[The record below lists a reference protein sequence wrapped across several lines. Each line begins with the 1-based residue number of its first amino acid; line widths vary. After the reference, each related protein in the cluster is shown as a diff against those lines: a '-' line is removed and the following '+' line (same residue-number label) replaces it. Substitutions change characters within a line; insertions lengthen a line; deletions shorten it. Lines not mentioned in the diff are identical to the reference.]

1 MFNKFIKRPVLSAVI
16 SIIIL
21 ILGIIGITT
30 LPISQYPDIAPPT
43 VQVSATYDGANA
55 EAVLN
60 SVIVPLEEAIN
71 GVEGMTYM
79 TSTATSGS
87 ASITVYFELGTD
99 PDIAAVNVQNSV
111 STASNLLPS
120 EVTQS
125 GVTTQKQQ
133 SSNVFIFGLYSE
145 DGRYD
150 EEFIQNYAE
159 INLIPVLKRI
169 DGVGS
174 ASAFSSRE
182 YSMRIWL
189 KANIMANYGLIPSDI
204 TTALDDQNLEAAPGE
219 LGLQGAQAYQYTL
232 KYKGKLQNAEE
243 FEDIII
249 KTTDD
254 GRILRLKDVARVEL
268 GSQSYSTITTIKGQP
283 GTGVAIA
290 QSAGSNAQEV
300 VAQSIAT
307 LEEASKNFPE
317 GLTYTEMVNANDF
330 LDASIEKVIST
341 LIEAFLLVFIVVFI
355 FLQDWRST
363 LIPAISV
370 PVAIVGT
377 FFFLSLFGFT
387 INLLTLFALMLAIGI
402 VVDDAIVVVEAVHAK
417 LDSGYKSARKA
428 SLDAMSEI
436 SGAIISITLVMSA
449 VFIPVTFIS
458 GSSGVFYQQFGIT
471 LAIAI
476 ILSAVNALTLSPALC
491 ALLLK
496 PHEEHK
502 SKSFVQ
508 RFYVAFNVGF
518 EKTTSKYKNALNFLI
533 RKKAIAIGVIF
544 IFIGVFVY
552 LMNTTATGFVPD
564 EDQGIVFAD
573 VSLPAASS
581 MERTDEVLDELQ
593 KIIEDIPEVNAY
605 LRSTGRGFISGT
617 GSNYGMFILKL
628 KPWDERSGEGQSV
641 QEIIGQLFART
652 ASIKD
657 ANMIFFAPPTVT
669 GFGLSN
675 GFEVQLQDQS
685 GGTVDALYDVSQDFI
700 EALSQRPEIQ
710 YASTTFD
717 PTFPQ
722 YEVVVDVA
730 KTKLAGL
737 DVEGVL
743 GVMQG
748 YLSGVYASNFNKFG
762 KQYRVYYQGEP
773 NFRAN
778 LESLNAI
785 KVKNGNGVMAPIT
798 EFVTL
803 ERVYGPQSLTRF
815 NLFTAAKIS
824 GAPNS
829 GYSSGDAI
837 NAIEEVAAE
846 TLPTGYGYEYSGITR
861 EEISAGSQTVYIFML
876 CFIFVYFLLC
886 AQYESFILPI
896 AVLLSVPAGLS
907 GVLIFANLFGIS
919 NNIYIQITLV
929 MLIGLLAKNAILIV
943 EFAIQRRRE
952 GETILQSALDGAI
965 ARFRPILMTSF
976 AFIFGLFPLMISTG
990 AGAVG
995 NRAIGTGAI
1004 GGMLVG
1010 TILGV
1015 MVIPVLFIIFQ
1026 TLQERIVGV
1035 TDHDWGDEDDIDTK
1049 KEQLN

>member
-1 MFNKFIKRPVLSAVI
+1 MFKKFIKKPVLSSVI

-21 ILGIIGITT
+21 ILGVIGITS
-30 LPISQYPDIAPPT
+30 LPMSQYPDIAPPT
-43 VQVSATYDGANA
+43 VQVSASYDGANA

-79 TSTATSGS
+79 TSTASSGS
-87 ASITVYFELGTD
+87 ASISVYFALGTD

-111 STASNLLPS
+111 STATNLLPS
-120 EVTQS
+120 EVTLA
-125 GVTTQKQQ
+125 GVTTKKQQ
-133 SSNVFIFGLYSE
+133 SSNVLIIGLHSE
-145 DGRYD
+145 NEDYD
-150 EEFIQNYAE
+150 EEFVQNYAN
-159 INLIPVLKRI
+159 INIVPILKRI

-174 ASAFSSRE
+174 ATTFGTRD

-189 KANIMANYGLIPSDI
+189 KANMMANYGLEPSDI
-204 TTALDDQNLEAAPGE
+204 SIALADQNLEAAPGE
-219 LGLQGAQAYQYTL
+219 LGLQGDQAYQYTL
-232 KYKGKLQNAEE
+232 KYKGKLQNASE

-268 GSQSYSTITTIKGQP
+268 GSQSYSTSTLINGHP
-283 GTGVAIA
+283 GVGIAIA
-290 QSAGSNAQEV
+290 QSSGSNAQEV
-300 VAQSIAT
+300 VENSIAT
-307 LEEASKNFPE
+307 LESLSVNFPE
-317 GLTYTEMVNANDF
+317 GIKYVEMLNANDF
-330 LDASIEKVIST
+330 LDASITKVIHT
-341 LIEAFLLVFIVVFI
+341 LIEAFLLVFLVVFI

-370 PVAIVGT
+370 PVAIIGT
-377 FFFLSLFGFT
+377 FFFLSVFGFT

-417 LDSGYKSARKA
+417 LDSGYTSARKA

-496 PHEEHK
+496 PHDETHK
-502 SKSFVQ
+502 NKNFLE

-518 EKTTSKYKNALNFLI
+518 EKTTSKYKKSVSFLI
-533 RKKAIAIGVIF
+533 RRKGIAIGMLCV
-544 IFIGVFVY
+544 FIGLFVY

-564 EDQGIVFAD
+564 EDQGTIMTD

-581 MERTDEVLDELQ
+581 LERTEEVLQQVQELVQ
-593 KIIEDIPEVNAY
+593 DMPEVSAV
-605 LRSTGRGFISGT
+605 LRSKGRGMISGE
-617 GSNYGMFILKL
+617 GSNYGMIILKL
-628 KPWDERSGEGQSV
+628 KDWSERTGEGQDV
-641 QEIIGQLFART
+641 QSIIKRLFAKT
-652 ASIKD
+652 ADFKD
-657 ANMIFFAPPTVT
+657 ARIIFFAPPTIT
-669 GFGLSN
+669 GFGMSN
-675 GFEVQLQDQS
+675 GFQFQLQDQS
-685 GGTVDALYDVSQDFI
+685 GGTVDELYEVSQDLI
-700 EALSQRPEIQ
+700 SELSKRPEIQ
-710 YASTTFD
+710 YANTTFD

-743 GVMQG
+743 SVMQG
-748 YLSGVYASNFNKFG
+748 YFSGVYASNFNKFG
-762 KQYRVYYQGEP
+762 KQYRVIYQAEA
-773 NFRAN
+773 NFRDN

-785 KVKNGNGVMAPIT
+785 KVKNSNGVMAPIT

-803 ERVYGPQSLTRF
+803 NRVYGPQSLTRF
-815 NLFTAAKIS
+815 NLFTAASIS
-824 GAPNS
+824 GAPNV

-837 NAIEEVAAE
+837 AAIEEVAAQ
-846 TLPTGYGYEYSGITR
+846 TLPTGYGYEYSGMTR

-886 AQYESFILPI
+886 GQYESYILPI

-952 GETILQSALDGAI
+952 GETIVQSAIDGAI

-976 AFIFGLFPLMISTG
+976 AFIFGLLPLMIATG
-990 AGAVG
+990 AGATG

-1004 GGMLVG
+1004 GGMLIG
-1010 TILGV
+1010 TLLGV
-1015 MVIPVLFIIFQ
+1015 LLIPVLFVIFQ
-1026 TLQERIVGV
+1026 NLQEKVVGV
-1035 TDHDWGDEDDIDTK
+1035 TNHDWGDDDESTLDK
-1049 KEQLN
+1049 

>member
-1 MFNKFIKRPVLSAVI
+1 MFKKFIKKPVLSSVI

-43 VQVSATYDGANA
+43 VQVSASYDGANA

-79 TSTATSGS
+79 TSTASSGS

-111 STASNLLPS
+111 SSASNLLPS

-125 GVTTQKQQ
+125 GVTTKKQQ
-133 SSNVFIFGLYSE
+133 SSNVLIIGLYSE
-145 DGRYD
+145 NSDYD
-150 EEFIQNYAE
+150 EEFMQNYAN
-159 INLIPVLKRI
+159 INIIPVLKRI
-169 DGVGS
+169 NGVGS
-174 ASAFSSRE
+174 ANSFGARD

-189 KANIMANYGLIPSDI
+189 KANIMANYGLVPSDI
-204 TTALDDQNLEAAPGE
+204 SLALADQNLEAAPGE
-219 LGLQGAQAYQYTL
+219 LGLQGDQAYQYTL
-232 KYKGKLQNAEE
+232 KYKGKLQNASE

-249 KTTDD
+249 KTTES

-268 GSQSYSTITTIKGQP
+268 GSQSYSTTTLVNGHP
-283 GTGVAIA
+283 GVGIAIA
-290 QSAGSNAQEV
+290 QTAGSNAQEV
-300 VAQSIAT
+300 VENAIAT
-307 LEEASKNFPE
+307 LDAAAVNFPE
-317 GLTYTEMVNANDF
+317 GIKYVKMLNANDF
-330 LDASIEKVIST
+330 LDASISKVVQT
-341 LIEAFLLVFIVVFI
+341 LIEAFLLVFLVVFI

-428 SLDAMSEI
+428 SLDAMNEI

-449 VFIPVTFIS
+449 VFVPVTFIS

-476 ILSAVNALTLSPALC
+476 ILSAINALTLSPALC

-496 PHEEHK
+496 PHDEAHSRK
-502 SKSFVQ
+502 GFIQ
-508 RFYVAFNVGF
+508 RFYVAFNTGF
-518 EKTTSKYKNALNFLI
+518 EKTTLKYKKSISFLI
-533 RKKAIAIGVIF
+533 RKKAIAIGVLV
-544 IFIGVFVY
+544 IFIGMFVY

-564 EDQGIVFAD
+564 EDQGVVMANI
-573 VSLPAASS
+573 SLPAAASL
-581 MERTDEVLDELQ
+581 ERTAEVVNQVKE
-593 KIIEDIPEVNAY
+593 IVEDIPEVSAVFTN
-605 LRSTGRGFISGT
+605 TGSGLISGS
-617 GSNYGMFILKL
+617 GSNYATVIMRLKD
-628 KPWDERSGEGQSV
+628 WGERSGDGQDAQSLV
-641 QEIIGQLFART
+641 KSLFGKT
-652 ASIKD
+652 AHIKD
-657 ANMIFFAPPTVT
+657 ANIIFFAPPTIS

-675 GFEVQLQDQS
+675 GFQLQLQDKT
-685 GGTVDALYDVSQDFI
+685 GGTVDELYAVSQDFI
-700 EALSQRPEIQ
+700 SALSKRPEIQ
-710 YASTTFD
+710 YASTTLD

-730 KTKLAGL
+730 KTKLAGI
-737 DVEGVL
+737 DVEDVL
-743 GVMQG
+743 SVMQG

-762 KQYRVYYQGEP
+762 KQYRVIYQAEP

-778 LESLNAI
+778 LESLNTI
-785 KVKNGNGVMAPIT
+785 KVKNSNGVMAPLT

-803 ERVYGPQSLTRF
+803 KRVYGPQSITRF
-815 NLFTAAKIS
+815 NLFTSASIN
-824 GAPNS
+824 GAPND

-846 TLPTGYGYEYSGITR
+846 TLPTGYGYEYSGLTR
-861 EEISAGSQTVYIFML
+861 EEISAGSQTVYIFTL
-876 CFIFVYFLLC
+876 CFIFIYFLLS
-886 AQYESFILPI
+886 AQYESYILPL
-896 AVLLSVPAGLS
+896 AVLIAVPAGLS

-952 GETILQSALDGAI
+952 GETIVQSAVDGAI

-976 AFIFGLFPLMISTG
+976 AFIFGLIPLMIATG
-990 AGAVG
+990 AGAIG

-1004 GGMLVG
+1004 GGMLIG

-1015 MVIPVLFIIFQ
+1015 LIIPVLYVIFQ
-1026 TLQERIVGV
+1026 TLQEKLVGIPN
-1035 TDHDWGDEDDIDTK
+1035 DDWGEDE
-1049 KEQLN
+1049 ELPLNQ

>member
-1 MFNKFIKRPVLSAVI
+1 MFKQFIKKPVLSSVI

-21 ILGIIGITT
+21 ILGVIGIST
-30 LPISQYPDIAPPT
+30 LPMSQYPDIAPPT
-43 VQVSATYDGANA
+43 VRVSASYDGANA

-79 TSTATSGS
+79 TSTASSGA
-87 ASITVYFELGTD
+87 ASISVYFALGTD
-99 PDIAAVNVQNSV
+99 PDIAAVNVQNAV
-111 STASNLLPS
+111 STATSVLPS
-120 EVTQS
+120 EVTQA
-125 GVTTQKQQ
+125 GVTTEKSQ
-133 SSNVFIFGLYSE
+133 SSNVLIIGLYSE
-145 DGRYD
+145 NDDYD
-150 EEFIQNYAE
+150 EEFVQNYAN
-159 INLIPVLKRI
+159 INLIPTLKRI

-174 ASAFSSRE
+174 AEAFGSRD

-189 KANIMANYGLIPSDI
+189 KANIMANYGLEPSDI
-204 TTALDDQNLEAAPGE
+204 STALADQNLEAAPGE
-219 LGLQGAQAYQYTL
+219 LGLQGDQAYQYTL
-232 KYKGKLQNAEE
+232 KYKGKLQNASE

-268 GSQSYSTITTIKGQP
+268 GAQSYSSSTMINGRP
-283 GTGVAIA
+283 GVGVAIA
-290 QSAGSNAQEV
+290 QSAGSNAQEIV
-300 VAQSIAT
+300 ENSIAT
-307 LEEASKNFPE
+307 LEAAAVNFPE
-317 GLTYTEMVNANDF
+317 GLRYTEMLNANDF
-330 LDASIEKVIST
+330 LEASITKVIHT
-341 LIEAFLLVFIVVFI
+341 LIEAFLLVFLVVFI

-377 FFFLSLFGFT
+377 FFFLNIFGFT

-417 LDSGYKSARKA
+417 LDSGYTSSRKA

-476 ILSAVNALTLSPALC
+476 ILSAINALTLSPALC
-491 ALLLK
+491 AILLK
-496 PHEEHK
+496 PHDEHAK
-502 SKSFVQ
+502 KSFLD
-508 RFYVAFNVGF
+508 RFYIAFNVGF
-518 EKTTSKYKNALNFLI
+518 EKTTSKYKKSVSFLI
-533 RKKAIAIGVIF
+533 KRKPVAIGALLV
-544 IFIGVFVY
+544 FIGLFVY

-564 EDQGIVFAD
+564 EDQGTIMAD
-573 VSLPAASS
+573 ISLPASASL
-581 MERTDEVLDELQ
+581 ERTAEVVEQLQELVQ
-593 KIIEDIPEVNAY
+593 DMPEVSNV
-605 LRSTGRGFISGT
+605 LRSTGRGMISGE
-617 GSNYGMFILKL
+617 GSNYGMIILKL
-628 KPWDERSGEGQSV
+628 KDWSERTGDDQDVQS
-641 QEIIGQLFART
+641 IIKRLFAKT
-652 ASIKD
+652 ADFKD
-657 ANMIFFAPPTVT
+657 ARIIFFAPPTIT
-669 GFGLSN
+669 GFGMSN
-675 GFEVQLQDQS
+675 GFQLQLQDQS
-685 GGTVDALYDVSQDFI
+685 GGTVDELYKVSQDLI
-700 EALSQRPEIQ
+700 AALSERPEIQ
-710 YASTTFD
+710 YANTTFD

-743 GVMQG
+743 SVMQG
-748 YLSGVYASNFNKFG
+748 YFSGVYASNFNKFG
-762 KQYRVYYQGEP
+762 KQYRVIYQAEA
-773 NFRAN
+773 NFRDN

-785 KVKNGNGVMAPIT
+785 KVKNGDGVMAPIT

-803 ERVYGPQSLTRF
+803 KRVYGPQSLTRF
-815 NLFTAAKIS
+815 NLFTAASIM
-824 GAPNS
+824 GAPND

-837 NAIEEVAAE
+837 AVIDEVAKE
-846 TLPTGYGYEYSGITR
+846 VLPIGYGYEYSGMTR

-886 AQYESFILPI
+886 AQYESYILPI
-896 AVLLSVPAGLS
+896 AVLLAVPAGLS

-929 MLIGLLAKNAILIV
+929 MLIGLLAKNAILII

-952 GETILQSALDGAI
+952 GETIVQSAIDGAI

-976 AFIFGLFPLMISTG
+976 AFIFGLLPLMIATG
-990 AGAVG
+990 AGATG

-1004 GGMLVG
+1004 GGMLIG

-1015 MVIPVLFIIFQ
+1015 LIIPVLFVVFQ

-1035 TDHDWGDEDDIDTK
+1035 HDHDWGDEDDEK
-1049 KEQLN
+1049 LHLNK

>member
-21 ILGIIGITT
+21 ILGVIGITT
-30 LPISQYPDIAPPT
+30 LPVSQYPDIAPPT
-43 VQVSATYDGANA
+43 VQVSASYDGANA

-111 STASNLLPS
+111 STATNLLPS

-125 GVTTQKQQ
+125 GVTTKKQQ
-133 SSNVFIFGLYSE
+133 SSNVLIFGLYSE
-145 DGRYD
+145 NENYD

-159 INLIPVLKRI
+159 INLVPVLKRV

-174 ASAFSSRE
+174 AQAFGAKD

-189 KANIMANYGLIPSDI
+189 KANIMANYGLVPSDI
-204 TTALDDQNLEAAPGE
+204 TIALNDQNLEAAPGE
-219 LGLQGAQAYQYTL
+219 LGLQGNQAYQYTL
-232 KYKGKLQNAEE
+232 KYKGKLQNATDFEE
-243 FEDIII
+243 III

-268 GSQSYSTITTIKGQP
+268 GSQSYSTDTFINGNP
-283 GTGVAIA
+283 GIGVAIA
-290 QSAGSNAQEV
+290 QSAGSNAQDV
-300 VAQSIAT
+300 VEQSIEI
-307 LEEASKNFPE
+307 LQEASKNFPE
-317 GLTYTEMVNANDF
+317 GVKYTEMVNANDF
-330 LDASIEKVIST
+330 LDASIDKVIRT
-341 LIEAFLLVFIVVFI
+341 LIEAFILVFIVVFI

-428 SLDAMSEI
+428 SIDAMSEI
-436 SGAIISITLVMSA
+436 SGAIISITLVMAA
-449 VFIPVTFIS
+449 VFVPVTFIS

-471 LAIAI
+471 LTIAI

-502 SKSFVQ
+502 SKSYAQ
-508 RFYVAFNVGF
+508 RFYMAFNVGF
-518 EKTTSKYKNALNFLI
+518 EKTTHKYKNIVTFFI
-533 RKKAIAIGVIF
+533 RKKTFAFGIIIV
-544 IFIGVFVY
+544 FIGVFAY
-552 LMNTTATGFVPD
+552 LMNTTPTGFVPD
-564 EDQGIVFAD
+564 EDQGSIFAD

-593 KIIEDIPEVNAY
+593 KIVEDIPEVKSF
-605 LRSTGRGFISGT
+605 LRSTGRGFMSGS

-628 KPWDERSGEGQSV
+628 KPWAERMGEGQSV
-641 QEIIGQLFART
+641 QDIIGQLFART
-652 ASIKD
+652 AGIKD
-657 ANMIFFAPPTVT
+657 ARIIFFAPPTIT

-675 GFEVQLQDQS
+675 GFEIQLQDQS

-700 EALSQRPEIQ
+700 QALSKRPEIQ
-710 YASTTFD
+710 YANTTFD

-722 YEVVVDVA
+722 YEVIVDVA

-762 KQYRVYYQGEP
+762 KQFRVIYQGEP

-785 KVKNGNGVMAPIT
+785 KVKKENGVMAPIT
-798 EFVTL
+798 EFISL

-837 NAIEEVAAE
+837 SAIEEVAE
-846 TLPTGYGYEYSGITR
+846 QTLPTGYGYEYSGITR
-861 EEISAGSQTVYIFML
+861 EEISAGSQTLYIFIL
-876 CFIFVYFLLC
+876 SFIFVYFFLS

-896 AVLLSVPAGLS
+896 CVLLSVPAGLS
-907 GVLIFANLFGIS
+907 GVLIFANLLGIS

-929 MLIGLLAKNAILIV
+929 MLIGLLAKNGILIV
-943 EFAIQRRRE
+943 EFALQRRRG
-952 GETILQSALDGAI
+952 GETILQSAIDGATV
-965 ARFRPILMTSF
+965 RFRPILMTSF
-976 AFIFGLFPLMISTG
+976 SFIFGLFPLIIATG

-995 NRAIGTGAI
+995 NRTIGTGAI
-1004 GGMLVG
+1004 GGMLIG
-1010 TILGV
+1010 TILGIL
-1015 MVIPVLFIIFQ
+1015 VIPVLFIIFQ
-1026 TLQERIVGV
+1026 TLQEKLVGIPN
-1035 TDHDWGDEDDIDTK
+1035 HYWGENDESILTK
-1049 KEQLN
+1049 

>member
-43 VQVSATYDGANA
+43 VKVSASYDGANA

-87 ASITVYFELGTD
+87 ASITIYFELGTD

-111 STASNLLPS
+111 SSASNLLPS

-125 GVTTQKQQ
+125 GVTTEKEQ
-133 SSNVFIFGLYSE
+133 SSNVLIFGLYSE
-145 DGRYD
+145 NENYD

-159 INLIPVLKRI
+159 INLVPVIKRI
-169 DGVGS
+169 NGVGS
-174 ASAFSSRE
+174 AEAFGSKD

-219 LGLQGAQAYQYTL
+219 LGLQGNQAYQYTL
-232 KYKGKLQNAEE
+232 KYKGKLQNATDFEE
-243 FEDIII
+243 III

-268 GSQSYSTITTIKGQP
+268 GSQSYSTNTTINGNP
-283 GTGVAIA
+283 GIGVAIA
-290 QSAGSNAQEV
+290 QTAGSNAQEV
-300 VAQSIAT
+300 VAQSIET
-307 LEEASKNFPE
+307 LKEASKNFPE
-317 GLTYTEMVNANDF
+317 GIKYTEMVNANDF
-330 LDASIEKVIST
+330 LDASIEKVIHT
-341 LIEAFLLVFIVVFI
+341 LIEAFLLVFLVVFV

-377 FFFLSLFGFT
+377 FFFLSVFGFT

-471 LAIAI
+471 LAVAI

-496 PHEEHK
+496 PHEEHT

-508 RFYVAFNVGF
+508 RFYMAFNVGF
-518 EKTTSKYKNALNFLI
+518 EKTTSKYKNALSFLI
-533 RKKAIAIGVIF
+533 KKKVIAVGIIAV
-544 IFIGVFVY
+544 FIGLFVY
-552 LMNTTATGFVPD
+552 LMNTTPTGFVPD
-564 EDQGIVFAD
+564 EDQSTVFAD

-593 KIIEDIPEVNAY
+593 EIVEDIPEVRAF
-605 LRSTGRGFISGT
+605 LRSTGRGFLSGS
-617 GSNYGMFILKL
+617 GSNYGMFVLKL
-628 KPWDERSGEGQSV
+628 KSWDERTGDGQSV
-641 QEIIGQLFART
+641 QDIINQLFAKT
-652 ASIKD
+652 SSMKD
-657 ANMIFFAPPTVT
+657 ARIIFFAPPTVT

-762 KQYRVYYQGEP
+762 KQYRVIYQGEP

-824 GAPNS
+824 GAPNE

-837 NAIEEVAAE
+837 SAIEEVAAE

-896 AVLLSVPAGLS
+896 SVLLSVPAGLS

-952 GETILQSALDGAI
+952 GESIIQSGIDGAI

-976 AFIFGLFPLMISTG
+976 AFIFGLLPLMIASG
-990 AGAVG
+990 AGASG
-995 NRAIGTGAI
+995 NQAIGTGAI

-1010 TILGV
+1010 TLLGV

-1026 TLQERIVGV
+1026 TLQEKLVGIP
-1035 TDHDWGDEDDIDTK
+1035 DHDWGDEDVIDAK
-1049 KEQLN
+1049 KEQLK

>member
-43 VQVSATYDGANA
+43 VQVSASYDGANA

-120 EVTQS
+120 EVIQS
-125 GVTTQKQQ
+125 GVTTKKQQ

-145 DGRYD
+145 NDNYD

-174 ASAFSSRE
+174 ASAFSSRD

-189 KANIMANYGLIPSDI
+189 KANIMANYGLVPSDI
-204 TTALDDQNLEAAPGE
+204 STALADQNLEAAPGE
-219 LGLQGAQAYQYTL
+219 LGLQGNQAYQYTL
-232 KYKGKLQNAEE
+232 KYKGKLQNATD

-268 GSQSYSTITTIKGQP
+268 GSQSYSSITTINGKP

-300 VAQSIAT
+300 VAQSIEA
-307 LEEASKNFPE
+307 LKAASKNFPE
-317 GLTYTEMVNANDF
+317 GIKYTEMVNANDF
-330 LDASIEKVIST
+330 LDASIEKVIHT
-341 LIEAFLLVFIVVFI
+341 LIEAFLLVFLVVFI

-370 PVAIVGT
+370 PVAIIGT
-377 FFFLSLFGFT
+377 FFLLSVFGFT

-471 LAIAI
+471 LAVAI

-496 PHEEHK
+496 PHGEHK
-502 SKSFVQ
+502 SKSFAQ

-518 EKTTSKYKNALNFLI
+518 EKTTSKYKNALKFLI
-533 RKKAIAIGVIF
+533 RKKSIAIGVIVV
-544 IFIGVFVY
+544 FIGLFVY
-552 LMNTTATGFVPD
+552 LMNTTPTGFVPD
-564 EDQGIVFAD
+564 EDQGTVFAD
-573 VSLPAASS
+573 VSLPAAASL
-581 MERTDEVLDELQ
+581 ERTDEVLDELQ
-593 KIIEDIPEVNAY
+593 KIIEDIPEVNAF

-628 KPWDERSGEGQSV
+628 KPWDERTKDGQSV
-641 QEIIGQLFART
+641 QDIINQLFAKT
-652 ASIKD
+652 ATMKD
-657 ANMIFFAPPTVT
+657 ARMIFFAPPTIT

-685 GGTVDALYDVSQDFI
+685 GGTVDALYNVSQDFI
-700 EALSQRPEIQ
+700 EALSKRPEIQ

-743 GVMQG
+743 SVMQG

-762 KQYRVYYQGEP
+762 KQYRVIYQGEP

-785 KVKNGNGVMAPIT
+785 KVKNSNGVMAPIT
-798 EFVTL
+798 QFVTL
-803 ERVYGPQSLTRF
+803 KRVYGPQSLTRF

-824 GAPNS
+824 GAPNE

-876 CFIFVYFLLC
+876 CFIFVYFLLS

-896 AVLLSVPAGLS
+896 SVLLSVPAGLS

-952 GETILQSALDGAI
+952 GETIVQSGIQGAI

-976 AFIFGLFPLMISTG
+976 AFIFGLFPLMIATG
-990 AGAVG
+990 AGATG

-1004 GGMLVG
+1004 GGMLIG

-1015 MVIPVLFIIFQ
+1015 LVIPVLFVIFQ
-1026 TLQERIVGV
+1026 TLQEKKVGIP
-1035 TDHDWGDEDDIDTK
+1035 DQDWGEDD
-1049 KEQLN
+1049 EN

>member
-43 VQVSATYDGANA
+43 VQVTASYDGANA

-120 EVTQS
+120 EVIQA
-125 GVTTQKQQ
+125 GVTTKKQQ

-145 DGRYD
+145 NDNYD
-150 EEFIQNYAE
+150 EEFILNYAE

-174 ASAFSSRE
+174 ASAFSSRD

-189 KANIMANYGLIPSDI
+189 KANVMANYGLEPSDI
-204 TTALDDQNLEAAPGE
+204 SVALADQNLEAAPGE
-219 LGLQGAQAYQYTL
+219 LGLQGNQAYQYTL
-232 KYKGKLQNAEE
+232 KYKGKLQNATD

-268 GSQSYSTITTIKGQP
+268 GSQSYSSSTTINGKP

-317 GLTYTEMVNANDF
+317 GLKYTEMVNANDF
-330 LDASIEKVIST
+330 LDASISKVIST
-341 LIEAFLLVFIVVFI
+341 LIEAFLLVFLVVFI

-370 PVAIVGT
+370 PVAVVGT

-417 LDSGYKSARKA
+417 LDSGYQSARKA
-428 SLDAMSEI
+428 SLDAMGEI

-502 SKSFVQ
+502 SKSYLQ
-508 RFYVAFNVGF
+508 RFYIAFNVGF
-518 EKTTSKYKNALNFLI
+518 EKTTSKYKKAISFLI
-533 RKKAIAIGVIF
+533 RKKAIAVGLIV

-552 LMNTTATGFVPD
+552 LMNTTPTGFVPD
-564 EDQGIVFAD
+564 EDQGTVFAD

-581 MERTDEVLDELQ
+581 LERTDEVLDELQ
-593 KIIEDIPEVNAY
+593 KIVEDIPEVNAF
-605 LRSTGRGFISGT
+605 LRATGRGFMSGE

-628 KPWDERSGEGQSV
+628 KSWDERKGEGQSV
-641 QEIIGQLFART
+641 QDIIGQLFART
-652 ASIKD
+652 ANIKD
-657 ANMIFFAPPTVT
+657 ARMIFFAPPTVT

-685 GGTVDALYDVSQDFI
+685 GGTVDALYKVSQDFI
-700 EALSQRPEIQ
+700 QALSERPEIQ
-710 YASTTFD
+710 YANTTFD

-722 YEVVVDVA
+722 YEVVVDVD

-743 GVMQG
+743 SVMQG

-762 KQYRVYYQGEP
+762 KQYRVIYQGEP

-785 KVKNGNGVMAPIT
+785 KVKNSNGVMAPIT
-798 EFVTL
+798 EFITL
-803 ERVYGPQSLTRF
+803 KRVYGPQSLTRF

-824 GAPNS
+824 GAPND

-837 NAIEEVAAE
+837 NTVEEVAAQ

-876 CFIFVYFLLC
+876 CFIFVYFLLS

-896 AVLLSVPAGLS
+896 SVLLSVPAGLS

-952 GETILQSALDGAI
+952 GETIVQSAIDGAI

-976 AFIFGLFPLMISTG
+976 AFIFGLLPLMIATG

-1015 MVIPVLFIIFQ
+1015 LVIPVLYIIFQ
-1026 TLQERIVGV
+1026 TLQEKLVGV
-1035 TDHDWGDEDDIDTK
+1035 PNHDWGEDDEDNNLK
-1049 KEQLN
+1049 LN

>member
-1 MFNKFIKRPVLSAVI
+1 MFNKFIKRPILSAVI
-16 SIIIL
+16 SIIVL
-21 ILGIIGITT
+21 ILGILGITT
-30 LPISQYPDIAPPT
+30 LPISQYPDISPPT
-43 VQVSATYDGANA
+43 VKVSASYDGANA

-111 STASNLLPS
+111 SRASNLLPS

-125 GVTTQKQQ
+125 GVTTEKQQ
-133 SSNVFIFGLYSE
+133 SSNVLIFGLYSE
-145 DGRYD
+145 NENYD

-159 INLIPVLKRI
+159 INLVPVLKRI

-174 ASAFSSRE
+174 AQAFGAKD

-204 TTALDDQNLEAAPGE
+204 TTALNDQNIEAAPGE
-219 LGLQGAQAYQYTL
+219 LGLQSNQAYQYTL
-232 KYKGKLQNAEE
+232 KYKGKLQNATDFEE
-243 FEDIII
+243 III

-268 GSQSYSTITTIKGQP
+268 GSQSYSTDTFINGYP
-283 GTGVAIA
+283 GIGVAIA
-290 QSAGSNAQEV
+290 QSAGSNAQDV
-300 VAQSIAT
+300 VEQSIEVLKAA
-307 LEEASKNFPE
+307 EKNFPE
-317 GLTYTEMVNANDF
+317 GVKYTEMVNANDF
-330 LDASIEKVIST
+330 LDASIEKVIHT
-341 LIEAFLLVFIVVFI
+341 LIEAFLLVFLVVFI

-387 INLLTLFALMLAIGI
+387 INLLTLFALVLAIGI

-476 ILSAVNALTLSPALC
+476 ILSAINALTLSPALC

-502 SKSFVQ
+502 SKSYLQ
-508 RFYVAFNVGF
+508 RFYMAFNVGF
-518 EKTTSKYKNALNFLI
+518 EKTTSKYKNTLNFLI
-533 RKKAIAIGVIF
+533 RKKAIAIGIIVV
-544 IFIGVFVY
+544 FIGLFVY
-552 LMNTTATGFVPD
+552 LMNTTPTGFVPD
-564 EDQGIVFAD
+564 EDQGSIFAD
-573 VSLPAASS
+573 VSLPAAAS

-593 KIIEDIPEVNAY
+593 EIIEDIPEVNSF
-605 LRSTGRGFISGT
+605 LRSTGRGFLSGS

-628 KPWDERSGEGQSV
+628 KSWDERTGEGQSV
-641 QEIIGQLFART
+641 QDIINQLFAKT
-652 ASIKD
+652 ATMKD
-657 ANMIFFAPPTVT
+657 ARIIFFAPPTVT

-675 GFEVQLQDQS
+675 GFEIQLQDQS
-685 GGTVDALYDVSQDFI
+685 GGTVDQLYKVSQDFI
-700 EALSQRPEIQ
+700 EALNKRPEIQ

-737 DVEGVL
+737 DVKDVL
-743 GVMQG
+743 SVMQG

-762 KQYRVYYQGEP
+762 KQFRVIYQGEP

-785 KVKNGNGVMAPIT
+785 KVKKSNGVMAPIT
-798 EFVTL
+798 EFITL
-803 ERVYGPQSLTRF
+803 KRVYGPQSLTRF

-824 GAPNS
+824 GSPNE

-846 TLPTGYGYEYSGITR
+846 SLPTGYGYEYSGITR
-861 EEISAGSQTVYIFML
+861 EEISAGSQTVFIFML
-876 CFIFVYFLLC
+876 CFIFVYFLLS
-886 AQYESFILPI
+886 AQYESFILPLS
-896 AVLLSVPAGLS
+896 VLLSVPAGLS
-907 GVLIFANLFGIS
+907 GVLIFANLFDIS
-919 NNIYIQITLV
+919 NNIYVQISLV

-943 EFAIQRRRE
+943 EFAIQRRRL
-952 GETILQSALDGAI
+952 GETIVQSAIDGAV

-976 AFIFGLFPLMISTG
+976 AFIFGLLPLMIATG
-990 AGAVG
+990 AGATG

-1010 TILGV
+1010 TILGLLV
-1015 MVIPVLFIIFQ
+1015 VPVLYIIFQ
-1026 TLQERIVGV
+1026 TLQEKVVGIPN
-1035 TDHDWGDEDDIDTK
+1035 DDWGEDE
-1049 KEQLN
+1049 ELPLNK

>member
-1 MFNKFIKRPVLSAVI
+1 MFKRFIKKPVLSSVI
-16 SIIIL
+16 SILIL
-21 ILGIIGITT
+21 ILGIIGITS
-30 LPISQYPDIAPPT
+30 LPMSQYPDIAPPT
-43 VQVSATYDGANA
+43 VQVSASYDGANA

-60 SVIVPLEEAIN
+60 SVIVPLEEEIN

-111 STASNLLPS
+111 SSANSLLPD
-120 EVTQS
+120 EVINS
-125 GVTTQKQQ
+125 GVTTEKQQ
-133 SSNVFIFGLYSE
+133 SSNVLIVGLYS
-145 DGRYD
+145 DNDDYD

-159 INLIPVLKRI
+159 INIVPILKRI
-169 DGVGS
+169 NGVGS
-174 ASAFSSRE
+174 ASSFGSRD

-204 TTALDDQNLEAAPGE
+204 STALADQNLEAAPGE
-219 LGLQGAQAYQYTL
+219 LGLQGDQAYQYTL
-232 KYKGKLQNAEE
+232 KYKGKLQNASE

-268 GSQSYSTITTIKGQP
+268 GSQSYSTSTLINGSP
-283 GTGVAIA
+283 GVGIAIA
-290 QSAGSNAQEV
+290 QSSGSNAQEV
-300 VAQSIAT
+300 VENALAT
-307 LEEASKNFPE
+307 LEKASVNFPE
-317 GLTYTEMVNANDF
+317 GIKYVELMNANNF
-330 LDASIEKVIST
+330 LEASIEKVIHT
-341 LIEAFLLVFIVVFI
+341 LIEAFLLVFLVVFI

-377 FFFLSLFGFT
+377 FFFLSVFGFT

-428 SLDAMSEI
+428 SLHAMNEI

-458 GSSGVFYQQFGIT
+458 GSSGVFYQQFGLT

-476 ILSAVNALTLSPALC
+476 ILSAINALTLSPALC

-496 PHEEHK
+496 PHEEGHEK
-502 SKSFVQ
+502 KGFLQ
-508 RFYVAFNVGF
+508 RFYVAFNTAF
-518 EKTTSKYKNALNFLI
+518 EKTTGKYKKSVSFLMH
-533 RKKAIAIGVIF
+533 KKEIAITILCV
-544 IFIGVFVY
+544 FIGLFVY

-564 EDQGIVFAD
+564 EDQGTIMAD
-573 VSLPAASS
+573 ISLPAASS
-581 MERTDEVLDELQ
+581 LERTDEVVTQIQE
-593 KIIEDIPEVNAY
+593 IVEDIPEVRAD
-605 LRSTGRGFISGT
+605 LRSYGRGMISGE
-617 GSNYGMFILKL
+617 GSNYGMVILKL
-628 KPWDERSGEGQSV
+628 KDWSERTGDDQDVQS
-641 QEIIGQLFART
+641 IIKRLFAKT
-652 ASIKD
+652 AHIKD
-657 ANMIFFAPPTVT
+657 ARIIFFAPPTIT
-669 GFGLSN
+669 GFGMSN
-675 GFEVQLQDQS
+675 GFEVQLQDQK
-685 GGTVDALYDVSQDFI
+685 GGTIDELYTVSQDFI
-700 EALSQRPEIQ
+700 KGLSERPEIQ
-710 YASTTFD
+710 YANTTFD
-717 PTFPQ
+717 PTIPQ

-743 GVMQG
+743 SVMQG
-748 YLSGVYASNFNKFG
+748 YFSGVYASSFNKFG
-762 KQYRVYYQGEP
+762 KQYRVIYQAESS
-773 NFRAN
+773 FREN
-778 LESLNAI
+778 TESLNAI
-785 KVKNGNGVMAPIT
+785 KVKNSDGIMAPIT

-803 ERVYGPQSLTRF
+803 KRVYGPESVTRF
-815 NLFTAAKIS
+815 NLFTAAKIT
-824 GAPNS
+824 GAPND

-837 NAIEEVAAE
+837 AVIEEVAAK
-846 TLPTGYGYEYSGITR
+846 TLPTGYGYEYSGMTR

-896 AVLLSVPAGLS
+896 AVLLAVPAGLS

-952 GETILQSALDGAI
+952 GESILQSGIDGAI

-976 AFIFGLFPLMISTG
+976 AFIFGMLPLMIATG
-990 AGAVG
+990 AGATG

-1004 GGMLVG
+1004 GGMLIG

-1015 MVIPVLFIIFQ
+1015 ILIPVLFIIFQ
-1026 TLQERIVGV
+1026 SLQEKIVGV
-1035 TDHDWGDEDDIDTK
+1035 SDHEWGEDDEDDNQ
-1049 KEQLN
+1049 ELN

>member
-1 MFNKFIKRPVLSAVI
+1 MFKKFIKKPVLSSVV

-21 ILGIIGITT
+21 ILGVIGITS
-30 LPISQYPDIAPPT
+30 LPMSQYPDIAPPT
-43 VQVSATYDGANA
+43 VQVSASYDGANA

-79 TSTATSGS
+79 TSTASSGS
-87 ASITVYFELGTD
+87 ASISVYFALGTD

-111 STASNLLPS
+111 STATSVLPS
-120 EVTQS
+120 EVTQA
-125 GVTTQKQQ
+125 GVTTEKSQ
-133 SSNVFIFGLYSE
+133 SSNVLIIGLYSE
-145 DGRYD
+145 NADYD
-150 EEFIQNYAE
+150 EEFVQNYAN
-159 INLIPVLKRI
+159 INIIPILKRI

-174 ASAFSSRE
+174 AEAFGSRD

-189 KANIMANYGLIPSDI
+189 KANIMANYGLEPSDI
-204 TTALDDQNLEAAPGE
+204 STALADQNLEAAPGE
-219 LGLQGAQAYQYTL
+219 LGLQGDQAYQYTL
-232 KYKGKLQNAEE
+232 KYKGKLANASE

-268 GSQSYSTITTIKGQP
+268 GSQSYSTSTMINGHP
-283 GTGVAIA
+283 GIGVAIA
-290 QSAGSNAQEV
+290 QSSGSNAQEV
-300 VAQSIAT
+300 VENSIAT
-307 LEEASKNFPE
+307 LKAASVNFPE
-317 GLTYTEMVNANDF
+317 GIKYVELVNANNF
-330 LDASIEKVIST
+330 LDASIEKVIHT
-341 LIEAFLLVFIVVFI
+341 LIEAFLLVFLVVFI

-370 PVAIVGT
+370 PVAIIGT
-377 FFFLSLFGFT
+377 FFFLSVFGFT

-417 LDSGYKSARKA
+417 LDSGYTSSRKA

-476 ILSAVNALTLSPALC
+476 ILSAINALTLSPALC

-496 PHEEHK
+496 PHDEHAK
-502 SKSFVQ
+502 KSFID
-508 RFYVAFNVGF
+508 RFYIAFNVGF
-518 EKTTSKYKNALNFLI
+518 EKTTSKYKKSVSFLI
-533 RKKAIAIGVIF
+533 RKKAIAIGILCV
-544 IFIGVFVY
+544 FIGLFVY

-564 EDQGIVFAD
+564 EDQGTIMAD
-573 VSLPAASS
+573 ISLPAGTSL
-581 MERTDEVLDELQ
+581 ERTAEVVQQVQELVQ
-593 KIIEDIPEVNAY
+593 DMPEVNNV
-605 LRSTGRGFISGT
+605 LRTTGRGMLSGE
-617 GSNYGMFILKL
+617 GSNYGMVILKL
-628 KPWDERSGEGQSV
+628 KDWSERTDDGQDV
-641 QEIIGQLFART
+641 QSIIKRLFAKT
-652 ASIKD
+652 ADFKD
-657 ANMIFFAPPTVT
+657 ARIIFFAPPTIT
-669 GFGLSN
+669 GFGMSN
-675 GFEVQLQDQS
+675 GFQMQLQDQS
-685 GGTVDALYDVSQDFI
+685 GGTVDELYKVSQDLI
-700 EALSQRPEIQ
+700 SELSKRPEIQ
-710 YASTTFD
+710 YANTTFD

-743 GVMQG
+743 TVMQG
-748 YLSGVYASNFNKFG
+748 YFSGVYASNFNKFG
-762 KQYRVYYQGEP
+762 KQYRVIYQAEA
-773 NFRAN
+773 NFRDN
-778 LESLNAI
+778 PESLNAI
-785 KVKNGNGVMAPIT
+785 KVKKSNGVMAPIT

-803 ERVYGPQSLTRF
+803 KRVYGPQSLTRF
-815 NLFTAAKIS
+815 NLFTAASIT
-824 GAPNS
+824 GTPNP

-837 NAIEEVAAE
+837 TAVKEVAAA
-846 TLPTGYGYEYSGITR
+846 TLPTGYGYEFSGMTR

-929 MLIGLLAKNAILIV
+929 MLIGLLAKNAILII
-943 EFAIQRRRE
+943 EFAIQRRRQ
-952 GETILQSALDGAI
+952 GETIVQSAIDGAI

-976 AFIFGLFPLMISTG
+976 AFIFGLLPLMIATG
-990 AGAVG
+990 AGATG

-1004 GGMLVG
+1004 GGMLIG
-1010 TILGV
+1010 TLLGV
-1015 MVIPVLFIIFQ
+1015 LIIPVLFVIFQ
-1026 TLQERIVGV
+1026 SLQERIVGN
-1035 TDHDWGDEDDIDTK
+1035 TDHDWGDDEDNKLPLK
-1049 KEQLN
+1049 K

>member
-1 MFNKFIKRPVLSAVI
+1 MFKNFIKKPVLSAVI

-43 VQVSATYDGANA
+43 VQVSASYDGANA

-79 TSTATSGS
+79 TSTASSGS

-111 STASNLLPS
+111 SSASNLLPS
-120 EVTQS
+120 EVTES

-133 SSNVFIFGLYSE
+133 SSNVLILGIYSE
-145 DGRYD
+145 NSDYD
-150 EEFIQNYAE
+150 EEFVQNYAN
-159 INLIPVLKRI
+159 INIIPILKRI
-169 DGVGS
+169 NGVGS
-174 ASAFSSRE
+174 ANTFGSRD

-189 KANIMANYGLIPSDI
+189 KANTMANYGLIPSDI
-204 TTALDDQNLEAAPGE
+204 RLALADQNLEAAPGE
-219 LGLQGAQAYQYTL
+219 LGLQGDQAYQYTL
-232 KYKGKLQNAEE
+232 KYKGKLQNATE

-249 KTTDD
+249 KTTDS

-268 GSQSYSTITTIKGQP
+268 GSQSYSTSTLVNGYP
-283 GTGVAIA
+283 GIGIAIA
-290 QSAGSNAQEV
+290 QSAGSNAREV
-300 VAQSIAT
+300 VQNAVKT
-307 LEEASKNFPE
+307 LEDASVNFPD
-317 GLTYTEMVNANDF
+317 GIKYVEMLNANDF
-330 LDASIEKVIST
+330 LDASISKVIQT
-341 LIEAFLLVFIVVFI
+341 LIEAFLLVFLVVFI

-377 FFFLSLFGFT
+377 FFFLSLLGYT

-402 VVDDAIVVVEAVHAK
+402 VVDDAIVVVEAVHSK

-458 GSSGVFYQQFGIT
+458 GSSGVFFQQFGIT

-476 ILSAVNALTLSPALC
+476 VLSAINALTLSPALC

-496 PHEEHK
+496 PHDEAHTK
-502 SKSFVQ
+502 KGFIQ
-508 RFYVAFNVGF
+508 RFYVAFN
-518 EKTTSKYKNALNFLI
+518 TSFDKSTAKYKNAISFLI
-533 RKKAIAIGVIF
+533 RKKAMAVGILVV
-544 IFIGVFVY
+544 FIGLFIY

-564 EDQGIVFAD
+564 EDQGVVMSNI
-573 VSLPAASS
+573 SLPAASS
-581 MERTDEVLDELQ
+581 LERTAEVVEQVKQIVEEL
-593 KIIEDIPEVNAY
+593 PEVEAVFTN
-605 LRSTGRGFISGT
+605 TGSGLISGS
-617 GSNYGMFILKL
+617 GSNYATVILRL
-628 KPWDERSGEGQSV
+628 KDWGERSGEGQDAQSIV
-641 QEIIGQLFART
+641 KRLFGKT
-652 ASIKD
+652 AHIKD
-657 ANMIFFAPPTVT
+657 ADIIFFAPPTIS
-669 GFGLSN
+669 GFGISN
-675 GFEVQLQDQS
+675 GFQLQLQDQS
-685 GGTVDALYDVSQDFI
+685 GGSIDDLYDVTQEFLA
-700 EALSQRPEIQ
+700 ALTKRPEIQ
-710 YASTTFD
+710 YATTTLD

-737 DVEGVL
+737 GVEDVL
-743 GVMQG
+743 DAMQG

-762 KQYRVYYQGEP
+762 KQYRVIYQAEA

-778 LESLNAI
+778 PESLNAI
-785 KVKNGNGVMAPIT
+785 KVKNSNGIMAPIT

-803 ERVYGPQSLTRF
+803 KRVYGPQSISRF
-815 NLFTAAKIS
+815 NLFTSASIS
-824 GAPNS
+824 GSPNE

-837 NAIEEVAAE
+837 NAIQEVAAT
-846 TLPTGYGYEYSGITR
+846 TLPTGYGYEYSGLTR
-861 EEISAGSQTVYIFML
+861 EEISAGSQTVYIFAL
-876 CFIFVYFLLC
+876 CFIFIYFLLS
-886 AQYESFILPI
+886 AQYESFILPFS
-896 AVLLSVPAGLS
+896 VLLAVPAGLS
-907 GVLIFANLFGIS
+907 GVLIFANLFDIN
-919 NNIYIQITLV
+919 NNIYVQITLV
-929 MLIGLLAKNAILIV
+929 MLIGLLAKNAILII

-952 GETILQSALDGAI
+952 GETIIQSAIDGAV

-976 AFIFGLFPLMISTG
+976 AFIFGLIPLMIASG
-990 AGAVG
+990 AGALG
-995 NRAIGTGAI
+995 NKAIGTGAV
-1004 GGMLVG
+1004 GGMLIG

-1015 MVIPVLFIIFQ
+1015 LITPVLYVIFQ
-1026 TLQERIVGV
+1026 SLQEKIVG
-1035 TDHDWGDEDDIDTK
+1035 TPNHDWGEDEELT
-1049 KEQLN
+1049 LNK